1 MQSKTVGIDDMAVHI
16 PALYVPIQT
25 LAEARSIEYA
35 KLNKGLGL
43 REMSVADVDED
54 AATMAA
60 HAILELIERNQLVPS
75 EIGRIYLGT
84 ESALDG
90 AKPTATYV
98 QDMLQQ
104 YLAREY
110 GADCL
115 LHCDV
120 VDLTFACVG
129 GVDAMLNS
137 LDWIRAGEQRK
148 AIVVASDNAKYELA
162 STGEYTQGAG
172 AVAMLLTEAPRLL
185 AIVPEVGTATRPVHD
200 FFKPLRKI
208 SKRSLLEEALKEAG
222 VPEGKWANILEKLNP
237 EALEEKRHWDSN
249 EDYFLIHRDTPVFD
263 GPYSNDCYRSRIRE
277 ALDHY
282 EQQLTTSG
290 EPTTDQWR
298 RIIFHL
304 PYAYQARRMFSEVFL
319 AEAKK
324 RGDLDLLLQ
333 EMEATEPRADQFDS
347 EEVYEKAMNSFL
359 RAVSKSQRYRNFV
372 SEKIERGERY
382 SSRMGNL
389 YAGSI
394 FLSLL
399 SSLEADYAE
408 GTDLTGATLGFF
420 GYGSGSKSKV
430 FAGRVQPRWKEVVGA
445 LDTGQRL
452 ENRQPIDY
460 PLYEK
465 LHRGRL
471 QQPIAPDRLTFR
483 LSEIHA
489 ERGIREGARTYAVQ
503 TPVGLEVK

>member
-1 MQSKTVGIDDMAVHI
+1 MQPKTVGIDDMAVHI
-16 PALYVPIQT
+16 PAIYVPIQT

-43 REMSVADVDED
+43 REMSVADVEED

-60 HAILELIERNQLVPS
+60 HAILELIERNQLKPS
-75 EIGRIYLGT
+75 DIGRIYLGT

-104 YLAREY
+104 YLSGEY

-137 LDWIRAGEQRK
+137 LDWIRAGHQRK
-148 AIVVASDNAKYELA
+148 AIVVASDNARYELA

-172 AVAMLLTEAPRLL
+172 AVAMLLKESPRLL
-185 AIVPEVGTATRPVHD
+185 AIEPEVGTATRPVHD

-208 SKRSLLEEALKEAG
+208 SKRSLLEEALKVAA
-222 VPEGKWANILEKLNP
+222 VPEDAWEGILQKLHP
-237 EALEEKRHWDSN
+237 ESLEERGHWDSN

-277 ALDHY
+277 ALSHY
-282 EQQLTTSG
+282 EQQLTSSE

-304 PYAYQARRMFSEVFL
+304 PYAYQARRMFSELFL
-319 AEAKK
+319 AEARK

-333 EMEATEPRADQFDS
+333 EIEAEEPRADQFDS
-347 EEVYEKAMNSFL
+347 EEAFAKAVNSFL
-359 RAVSKSQRYRNFV
+359 RAVSKTNRYRTFV

-399 SSLEADYAE
+399 SSLEADYRE
-408 GTDLTGATLGFF
+408 GTDLEGASLGFF

-430 FAGRVQPRWKEVVGA
+430 FVGRVQPRWKEVVA
-445 LDTGQRL
+445 AFDTERRLD
-452 ENRQPIDY
+452 NRQPIDY
-460 PLYEK
+460 QTYEK

-471 QQPIAPDRLTFR
+471 KRPIAPEHLTFR
-483 LSEIHA
+483 LASIHA
-489 ERGIREGARTYAVQ
+489 ERGVREGARTYSVQSSIGLAV
-503 TPVGLEVK
+503 K

>member
-1 MQSKTVGIDDMAVHI
+1 MAVHI

-25 LAEARSIEYA
+25 LAEARAIEYA

-43 REMSVADVDED
+43 QEMSVADVAED

-60 HAILELIERNQLVPS
+60 HAILELIERNRLAPS

-115 LHCDV
+115 LNCDV

-172 AVAMLLTEAPRLL
+172 AVAMLLKESPRLL
-185 AIVPEVGTATRPVHD
+185 AIEPVVGTATRPVHD
-200 FFKPLRKI
+200 FFKPVRKI
-208 SKRSLLEEALKEAG
+208 TKRALLEEALKEAA
-222 VPEGKWANILEKLNP
+222 VPEEKWGAILQKLNP
-237 EALEEKRHWDSN
+237 EALNESGYWDSN

-282 EQQLTTSG
+282 EQQLASSA

-304 PYAYQARRMFSEVFL
+304 PYAFQARRMFAELFL
-319 AEAKK
+319 AEAQK
-324 RGDLDLLLQ
+324 RGDLDLLLE
-333 EMEATEPRADQFDS
+333 EMGTAEPRSDQFDS
-347 EEVYEKAMNSFL
+347 EEAFAKAMNAFL
-359 RAVSKSQRYRNFV
+359 RGVSKTQRYRTFV
-372 SEKIERGERY
+372 AEKIERGERY

-408 GTDLTGATLGFF
+408 GTDLDGAALGFF

-430 FAGRVQPRWKEVVGA
+430 FVGVVQPRWKEVVA
-445 LDTGQRL
+445 AFDTDKRLDS
-452 ENRQPIDY
+452 RQAIDY
-460 PLYEK
+460 PTYEK

-471 QQPIAPDRLTFR
+471 LQPIAPEQLTFR
-483 LSEIHA
+483 LAEVSA
-489 ERGIREGARTYAVQ
+489 ERGVREGARTYSVQ

>member
-1 MQSKTVGIDDMAVHI
+1 MQEKTVGIDDMAVHI

-43 REMSVADVDED
+43 KEMSVADVAED

-60 HAILELIERNQLVPS
+60 HAVLELMERNQLAPS
-75 EIGRIYLGT
+75 DIGRIYLGT

-104 YLAREY
+104 YLAPEY
-110 GADCL
+110 GDDCL
-115 LHCDV
+115 LNCDV

-137 LDWIRAGEQRK
+137 LDWIRAGRQRK
-148 AIVVASDNAKYELA
+148 AIVVASDNARYELA

-172 AVAMLLTEAPRLL
+172 AVALLLTASPRLL
-185 AIVPEVGTATRPVHD
+185 AMEPEVGTATRPVHD

-208 SKRSLLEEALKEAG
+208 SKRTLLAEALQEAS
-222 VPEGKWANILEKLNP
+222 VPEEKWDAILRKLSP
-237 EALEEKRHWDSN
+237 EALEEQGHWDSN
-249 EDYFLIHRDTPVFD
+249 EDYFLLHRDTPVFD

-282 EQQLTTSG
+282 EQQLPSSEG
-290 EPTTDQWR
+290 ATTDQWR

-304 PYAYQARRMFSEVFL
+304 PYAFQARRMFSELFL
-319 AEAKK
+319 AEAQK
-324 RGDLDLLLQ
+324 RGDLDLLLK
-333 EMEATEPRADQFDS
+333 EMDADVPRPDQFDTAGAF
-347 EEVYEKAMNSFL
+347 EKAMNAFL
-359 RAVSKSQRYRNFV
+359 RTVSKTPRYQTFI
-372 SEKIERGERY
+372 SEKVERGERY

-394 FLSLL
+394 FLSLM

-408 GTDLTGATLGFF
+408 GTDLEGASLGFF

-430 FAGRVQPRWKEVVGA
+430 FVGRVQPDWKEVVSGFDTESR
-445 LDTGQRL
+445 LD
-452 ENRQPIDY
+452 NRQPIDY
-460 PLYEK
+460 QTYEQ

-471 QQPIAPDRLTFR
+471 RQPIAPDQLTFR
-483 LSEIHA
+483 LAEINP
-489 ERGIREGARTYAVQ
+489 ERGVREGARTYAVQ